1 MHSKFASLFAVLPYL
16 MVVQIHAADAA
27 PLPFAHAHN
36 DYLHQRPLLDALDNG
51 FCSVEADVF
60 LVDGK
65 LLVAHTA
72 HELSDDRTL
81 QGLYLDPLRRRIKRN
96 GGRVHRDGPTF
107 TLLIDIKNRG
117 VETWQELNRVLADYS
132 EMVSRVEDGEFHE
145 AAITAVVSGDRAFD
159 VIAATSPRFAGIDG
173 RVSDIGSDRPTH
185 LMPLISDNWHLHF
198 RWQGDGRFPQQG
210 ELNCTDWSDRRTR
223 KIAES
228 ASGQLRIPQLSGM
241 SSRKPV
247 PT

>member
-1 MHSKFASLFAVLPYL
+1 
-16 MVVQIHAADAA
+16 
-27 PLPFAHAHN
+27 
-36 DYLHQRPLLDALDNG
+36 
-51 FCSVEADVF
+51 
-60 LVDGK
+60 
-65 LLVAHTA
+65 
-72 HELSDDRTL
+72 
-81 QGLYLDPLRRRIKRN
+81 
-96 GGRVHRDGPTF
+96 
-107 TLLIDIKNRG
+107 
-117 VETWQELNRVLADYS
+117 
-132 EMVSRVEDGEFHE
+132 MVSRVEDGEFHE